1 MSEASKV
8 SSGHL
13 ERCAYL
19 YIRQSTLKQ
28 VVENTESTKR
38 QYALRDRAI
47 GLGWPPGRIIVIDS
61 DLGQSGA
68 TADREGFQRLLAE
81 VTLGKAGIVMV
92 IEVSRL
98 ARSSAEWVR
107 LLEICALTDTLIL
120 DEDGIYDP
128 KGFNDSLLLGLK
140 GTISEAELHVLRA
153 RMYGGMLNKARR
165 GELKMRLPIG
175 FLHND
180 ADEIVLDPDMQIQQA
195 IRTLFE
201 TFRRTGSATS
211 TVSAFRKGGM
221 LFPHRVFAG
230 LYMGE
235 VRWAQPAISTV
246 LRVLHNPA
254 YAGAYAYGRTRRRK
268 RPDGRIKTRHI
279 PREQWHALIRDA
291 HPGYIAW
298 EEYEDNLRRLEQNG
312 LALGKIRRNSPP
324 REGAALLQGLV
335 ICGICGK
342 RMTVRYHTRKGET
355 VPDYIC
361 LRDCTEHGR
370 PRCQAVP
377 GRDIDRTVR
386 SLMVEAM
393 SPLSVGIAFAVQDEL
408 DRRADE
414 TDRLRR
420 QQVERVQHEADLSR
434 RRYMSVDPANRLVA
448 SQLEAEWNSKLRI
461 LAEER
466 EEYENLR
473 DAARSETISA
483 GQREK
488 IAQLAADFK
497 AIWDDPRVP
506 DRERKRLVRLVIE
519 DVTLLKTDQ
528 IVMNVRFRGG
538 ALRSLSLED
547 PKKSREKRSINDNE
561 LAKRIE
567 SLSHSCTDR
576 ESAAILNQEGF
587 RSPLGNLLTGDMVA
601 KVRTA
606 YDIKSFRRR
615 LKETGKLTLREMAAE
630 LGVCIATA
638 SEWRKH
644 GLIEGCRG
652 NDRGEYLFD
661 PPGDSVPLKYGR
673 RSYRALI
680 SAKSGQYR

>member
-1 MSEASKV
+1 V
-8 SSGHL
+8 
-13 ERCAYL
+13 
-19 YIRQSTLKQ
+19 T
-28 VVENTESTKR
+28 
-38 QYALRDRAI
+38 
-47 GLGWPPGRIIVIDS
+47 
-61 DLGQSGA
+61 
-68 TADREGFQRLLAE
+68 E

-98 ARSSAEWVR
+98 ARSSAEWSR

-128 KGFNDSLLLGLK
+128 KGFNDRLLLGLK

-165 GELKMRLPIG
+165 GELKTRLPIG
-175 FLHND
+175 FLHD
-180 ADEIVLDPDMQIQQA
+180 DSGRIVLDPDVQIQQT
-195 IRTLFE
+195 IRTLFGA
-201 TFRRTGSATS
+201 FRRTGSASS
-211 TVSAFRKGGM
+211 TVRAFREEGM
-221 LFPHRVFAG
+221 LFPHRVYSG
-230 LYMGE
+230 PYRGE
-235 VRWAQPAISTV
+235 ARWARPAISTV
-246 LRVLHNPA
+246 LRILHNPA
-254 YAGAYAYGRTRRRK
+254 YAGAYAFGKTKRRK
-268 RPDGRIKTRHI
+268 WPDGRIRI
-279 PREQWHALIRDA
+279 RDVPRDQWHALIRDA
-291 HPGYIAW
+291 HPGYITW
-298 EEYEDNLRRLEQNG
+298 DEYEDNLRRLEQNS
-312 LALGKIRRNSPP
+312 LALGKDRRNSPP

-342 RMTVRYHTRKGET
+342 RMTVRYHTRKGEII
-355 VPDYIC
+355 PDYVC
-361 LRDCTEHGR
+361 LRDCVEHGK
-370 PRCQAVP
+370 PRCQAVS
-377 GRDIDRTVR
+377 GRSIDKAVR

-393 SPLSVGIAFAVQDEL
+393 SPLSVEIALAVQDEL

-420 QQVERVQHEADLSR
+420 QQVERAQYEADLAR
-434 RRYMSVDPANRLVA
+434 RRYMSVDPTNRLVA

-461 LAEER
+461 LAEEQ
-466 EEYENLR
+466 EEYEHLR
-473 DAARSETISA
+473 VAAQSGTINA
-483 GQREK
+483 GQRGQ
-488 IAQLAADFK
+488 IAQLAADFR

-547 PKKSREKRSINDNE
+547 PKKSCEKRSINDNE

-587 RSPLGNLLTGDMVA
+587 RSPLGNLFTGDMVA
-601 KVRTA
+601 RVRST
-606 YDIKSFRRR
+606 YGIKSFRRR

-630 LGVCIATA
+630 LGVCTDTA

-644 GLIEGCRG
+644 GLIEGHRG

-661 PPGDSVPLKYGR
+661 PPGNGVPLKYRR

-680 SAKSGQYR
+680 SAKSGQYP

>member
-1 MSEASKV
+1 V
-8 SSGHL
+8 
-13 ERCAYL
+13 
-19 YIRQSTLKQ
+19 T
-28 VVENTESTKR
+28 
-38 QYALRDRAI
+38 
-47 GLGWPPGRIIVIDS
+47 
-61 DLGQSGA
+61 
-68 TADREGFQRLLAE
+68 E

-98 ARSSAEWVR
+98 ARSSAEWSR

-128 KGFNDSLLLGLK
+128 KGFNDRLLLGLK
-140 GTISEAELHVLRA
+140 GTVSEAELHVLRA

-175 FLHND
+175 FLHD
-180 ADEIVLDPDMQIQQA
+180 DSGRIVLDPDMQIQQT
-195 IRTLFE
+195 IRTFFE
-201 TFRRTGSATS
+201 VFRRTGSASS
-211 TVSAFRKGGM
+211 TVRAFRDEGM
-221 LFPHRVFAG
+221 LFPHRVYSG
-230 LYMGE
+230 PYSGE
-235 VRWAQPAISTV
+235 LRCATGDISTV
-246 LRVLHNPA
+246 LRILHNPA
-254 YAGAYAYGRTRRRK
+254 YAGAYAFGKTKRRK
-268 RPDGRIKTRHI
+268 WPDGRIEIRDV
-279 PREQWHALIRDA
+279 PRGQWHALILDA
-291 HPGYIAW
+291 HPGYITW
-298 EEYEDNLRRLEQNG
+298 EEYEDNLRRLEQNS
-312 LALGKIRRNSPP
+312 LALGKDRRKSPP

-342 RMTVRYHTRKGET
+342 RMTVRYHTRKGEII
-355 VPDYIC
+355 PDYIC
-361 LRDCTEHGR
+361 LRNCAEHGR
-370 PRCQAVP
+370 SHCQAIS
-377 GRDIDRTVR
+377 GRSIDKAVR

-393 SPLSVGIAFAVQDEL
+393 SPLSVEIALAVQDEL

-420 QQVERVQHEADLSR
+420 QQVERAQYEADLAR
-434 RRYMSVDPANRLVA
+434 RRYVSVDPANRLVA

-461 LAEER
+461 LAEEQ

-473 DAARSETISA
+473 VAAQSGTINA
-483 GQREK
+483 GQRGQ
-488 IAQLAADFK
+488 IAQLAADFR
-497 AIWDDPRVP
+497 AIWDDPQVP

-567 SLSHSCTDR
+567 SLSYSCTDR

-587 RSPLGNLLTGDMVA
+587 RSPLGNLFTSDMVA
-601 KVRTA
+601 RVRSA

-615 LKETGKLTLREMAAE
+615 LKETGKLTLPEMAAA
-630 LGVCIATA
+630 LGVCIDTA

-644 GLIEGCRG
+644 GLIEGYRG

-661 PPGDSVPLKYGR
+661 PPGDSVPLKCRR